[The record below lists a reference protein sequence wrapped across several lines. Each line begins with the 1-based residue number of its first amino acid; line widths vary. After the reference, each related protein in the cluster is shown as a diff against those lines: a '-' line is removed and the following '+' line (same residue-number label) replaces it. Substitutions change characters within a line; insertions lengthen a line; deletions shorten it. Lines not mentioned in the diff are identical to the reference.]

1 MNEKSRDDLPRSL
14 EALWKGRE
22 RRPRG
27 PAQALSLPRIV
38 DAAIA
43 LADEEG
49 LPALSMAR
57 LAQRLGCATM
67 SLYRHVAG
75 KDELQLLMADA
86 ASTPAPRIE
95 PGPGG
100 WRAGLGRWALEMLGV
115 YHRHPWIL
123 QITGGPPLDPGQLA
137 WVDAGL
143 RTLRDTPLSPREKLS
158 ALMLVMYYTR
168 GHAQIWARPPWQPA
182 EALTDEAAYE
192 TLLTRLVDAERFPDL
207 AEAIAG
213 GAFAPEPDAAPEA
226 GFTAGLDRILDGIDT
241 LIGHRDPEYRTSPD
255 TDYKTSE

>member
-1 MNEKSRDDLPRSL
+1 MNEKSRDDLPRPL
-14 EALWKGRE
+14 EVLWKGRE

-38 DAAIA
+38 AAAIA

-57 LAQRLGCATM
+57 LAQRLGCAPM

-75 KDELQLLMADA
+75 KDELQLLMIDGATA
-86 ASTPAPRIE
+86 PAPRIE

-100 WRAGLGRWALEMLGV
+100 WRAGLARWAVEMRGV

-143 RTLRDTPLSPREKLS
+143 RTLRATPLPPAEKLS
-158 ALMLVMYYTR
+158 AIMLLTYYTR
-168 GHAQIWARPPWQPA
+168 GHAQISARPPVEPA
-182 EALTDEAAYE
+182 EALAEEAGYE
-192 TLLTRLVDAERFPDL
+192 TLLRRLVDAERFPDL
-207 AEAIAG
+207 AEALAE
-213 GAFAPEPDAAPEA
+213 GAFAPDPDAAPEA
-226 GFTAGLDRILDGIDT
+226 DFLAGLDRILDGLET
-241 LIGHRDPEYRTSPD
+241 LVGRRG
-255 TDYKTSE
+255 